1 MTLPEGAKVFL
12 IDDDPV
18 FCTSLLRF
26 LKSAGISAEAFGSAR
41 DFLAQATADGP
52 ACALVDLKMPE
63 VDGLELQDA
72 LEQSARKLPVVFIS
86 GAGEISDSVR
96 AMRAGAIDFL
106 TKPVNEAQ
114 LLDAIE
120 RGLKED
126 ERQRGERRRRADA
139 RERLARLTPR
149 ETQVCFLV
157 CKGLLNKQVA
167 AELGLSE
174 PTVKAHRQQVMAK
187 LKVDSVAAL
196 VRLVDLAQQPAPKR
210 PAR

>member
-1 MTLPEGAKVFL
+1 MKLPENAKVF
-12 IDDDPV
+12 IVDDDPV

-26 LKSAGISAEAFGSAR
+26 LKSAGVTAEAFGSAKE
-41 DFLAQATADGP
+41 FLARAAADGP

-63 VDGLELQDA
+63 VDGLALQDA

-106 TKPVNEAQ
+106 TKPVDEKK

-120 RGLKED
+120 RGLEED
-126 ERQRGERRRRADA
+126 ERQRAERQKRTDA

-157 CKGLLNKQVA
+157 SKGLLNKQVA

-196 VRLVDLAQQPAPKR
+196 VRLVDLAQQPAPRR

>member
-1 MTLPEGAKVFL
+1 VIPQGAKVFV

-18 FCTSLLRF
+18 FTTSLVRF
-26 LKSAGISAEAFGSAR
+26 LTSAGFAAEAFGSAQ
-41 DFLAQATADGP
+41 DFLAHATAEGP
-52 ACALVDLKMPE
+52 AVALVDLKMPE
-63 VDGLELQDA
+63 VDGLALQDA

-106 TKPVNEAQ
+106 TKPVDEGH

-126 ERQRGERRRRADA
+126 ERQREERQRRTDA
-139 RERLARLTPR
+139 RQRLARLTPR

-157 CKGLLNKQVA
+157 AKGLLNKQVA
-167 AELGLSE
+167 AELHLSE
-174 PTVKAHRQQVMAK
+174 PTVKAHRQQVMSK

-196 VRLVDLAQQPAPKR
+196 VRLVDLAQQPKR
-210 PAR
+210 PSR